1 MLNHSSATPHTIKST
16 TNTSLTTNG
25 TSTTNTISDALR
37 RRARAVIINKTV
49 DARTRAVI
57 RYGLE
62 TNDPWL
68 PELVRRVNAG
78 EAIVDDMNFL
88 PPSETSQEDL
98 SDGTIEAP
106 AEKLEALAEMICQAG
121 DEPSAA
127 LLVLMSMLEK
137 STHPKALAN
146 LTKHFVFSRYGE
158 LNVNGM
164 VDTQIAVLEGQLLR
178 GLGLPE
184 CGKY

>member
-1 MLNHSSATPHTIKST
+1 M
-16 TNTSLTTNG
+16 
-25 TSTTNTISDALR
+25 
-37 RRARAVIINKTV
+37 
-49 DARTRAVI
+49 
-57 RYGLE
+57 
-62 TNDPWL
+62 

-127 LLVLMSMLEK
+127 LLVLMSMLENA
-137 STHPKALAN
+137 THPKALAN
-146 LTKHFVFSRYGE
+146 LTKHLVFTRCGE

-164 VDTQIAVLEGQLLR
+164 VDAQIAVLEGELLR